1 MLATQRSEVAG
12 KINDKISF
20 GGGGGDE
27 SNGSRRGESQDES
40 KVCAEMKKGLKKQS
54 HRILRFIHHFN
65 NDDDTGTEGTV
76 MSRLSSMTFLGTC
89 SGGGPILSRSCSA
102 ISLNVREELHAH
114 RNQHWCESFELEVV
128 SVSDL

>member
-1 MLATQRSEVAG
+1 M
-12 KINDKISF
+12 D
-20 GGGGGDE
+20 
-27 SNGSRRGESQDES
+27 RGEGSLRM
-40 KVCAEMKKGLKKQS
+40 KVKFARRWKKGLQKQS